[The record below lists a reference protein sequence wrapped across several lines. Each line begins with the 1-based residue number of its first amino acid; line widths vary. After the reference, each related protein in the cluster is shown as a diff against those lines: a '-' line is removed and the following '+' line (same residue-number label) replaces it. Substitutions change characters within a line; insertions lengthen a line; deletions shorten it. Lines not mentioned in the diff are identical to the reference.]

1 MKTVSTNTKRLKKM
15 LNNFKVGRFQTEG
28 IQSLLLPDGIV
39 FITEIDDSGDV
50 IFSSSF
56 NKKRLALIDSNFY
69 SNLEFNEKGFE
80 RTIRIS
86 GSTEI
91 VPNMFVQKVDGTELI
106 LLKMKVSKVEIH
118 SNKKTVFDAV
128 PQKLNNWL
136 KQIIPSNRVQKT
148 PQIGF
153 N

>member
-1 MKTVSTNTKRLKKM
+1 M
-15 LNNFKVGRFQTEG
+15 LSNFKVGRFQTEG

-39 FITEIDDSGDV
+39 FISEINGSGDV

-86 GSTEI
+86 GSTEV
-91 VPNMFVQKVDGTELI
+91 VPNGFVKKEDGTELI
-106 LLKMKVSKVEIH
+106 LLKMKVSKIEIQ

-128 PQKLNNWL
+128 PQKINNWL
-136 KQIIPSNRVQKT
+136 KQMLPSNRVQKT
-148 PQIGF
+148 PQVGF